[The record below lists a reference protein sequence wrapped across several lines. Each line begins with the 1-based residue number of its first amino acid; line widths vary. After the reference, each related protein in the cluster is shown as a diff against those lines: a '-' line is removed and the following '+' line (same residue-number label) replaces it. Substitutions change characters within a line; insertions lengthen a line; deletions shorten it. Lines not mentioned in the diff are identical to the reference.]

1 MGGPK
6 RRFLHFMICA
16 KNDTDMTG
24 YNLDIHLCQNCQ
36 NRLMFVNVIAWQ
48 VNDVLGTVT
57 LYMLILN

>member
-1 MGGPK
+1 
-6 RRFLHFMICA
+6 
-16 KNDTDMTG
+16 MTG